1 MRFDRT
7 ASFDVDWRR
16 LKPEHQQEFK
26 EVVRNKFI
34 PACDAW
40 AEAQEVRKH
49 YVWPKSLRVS
59 HIVNGG
65 GIMEMTWSFAAPD
78 GRATFH
84 LSREDGSWVCVW
96 RRIGDRGVFRA
107 P

>member
-7 ASFDVDWRR
+7 ASFKSDWDR
-16 LKPEHQQEFK
+16 LKPEHQREFK
-26 EVVRNKFI
+26 EVVHDKFI
-34 PACDAW
+34 AACDAW
-40 AEAQEVRKH
+40 AHAQAAREH

-59 HIVNGG
+59 SLVNGG
-65 GIMEMTWSFAAPD
+65 GIMEMTWSFASPD

-84 LSREDGSWVCVW
+84 FTREDGNWVCVW
-96 RRIGDRGVFRA
+96 RRIGDHGVFRI

>member
-1 MRFDRT
+1 MRFATQKYFDR
-7 ASFDVDWRR
+7 DWRQ
-16 LKPEHQQEFK
+16 LKLEHQRQFIT
-26 EVVRNKFI
+26 VVHTKFI

-40 AEAQEVRKH
+40 AKATDAGAP

-59 HIVNGG
+59 PIVNGG
-65 GIMEMTWSFAAPD
+65 GIMEMTWSFASPD

-84 LSREDGSWVCVW
+84 FAVDDGQWTCYW
-96 RRIGDRGVFRA
+96 RRIGDHDVFQI